1 MSANIFH
8 QKHSAEIMD
17 NQRAQ
22 SQDESLK
29 NNDQPLQGQRGSS
42 SGTQQEAG
50 YDGSDETARESQPQH
65 REGEHKHFS
74 AAQLDSLISS
84 PTAAV
89 HARHHQSSHGTHLAD
104 TGTNIS
110 YEGQTAPGG
119 GGSVGTGEA
128 SGQSAT
134 GSSIASTDADL
145 SVSGAHHPHSP
156 QQKADDEAGHTGA
169 DNPLQ
174 KQHDDEMDRDTVGTP

>member
-1 MSANIFH
+1 
-8 QKHSAEIMD
+8 MD

-22 SQDESLK
+22 LQDESLK
-29 NNDQPLQGQRGSS
+29 NNDQPLQGQHGSS
-42 SGTQQEAG
+42 SGTQQDAG
-50 YDGSDETARESQPQH
+50 YNTNASGASQSEQP

-74 AAQLDSLISS
+74 AAQLDSLITTS
-84 PTAAV
+84 PTNAV
-89 HARHHQSSHGTHLAD
+89 HARHHTGQHHGD

-119 GGSVGTGEA
+119 GGSVGTGES

-134 GSSIASTDADL
+134 GSSITSTDADL
-145 SVSGAHHPHSP
+145 AVSGAHHPHTP
-156 QQKADDEAGHTGA
+156 QQQADDEAGHTGA